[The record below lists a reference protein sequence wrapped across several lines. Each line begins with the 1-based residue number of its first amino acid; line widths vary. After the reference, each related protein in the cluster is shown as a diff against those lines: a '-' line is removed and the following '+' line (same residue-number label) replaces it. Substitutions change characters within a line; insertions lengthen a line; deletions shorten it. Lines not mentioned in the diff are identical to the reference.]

1 MRKAAKKQARSEN
14 DQSASNSASIL
25 SPACVTT
32 QPERWTLR
40 RGASPAPH
48 GLPASPAPSSV
59 SSVVSS
65 SSYALMI
72 SGALVASVPPRAP
85 LAPLDLNSAATNNGG
100 ANPGITRAD
109 LFKTLRLAYTG
120 RASASS
126 SPAADAASI
135 GQSSGSRVRRAR
147 PAASPAA
154 GRAVAAAALPAASV
168 IQLKFWPALPVPAAR
183 PLHICRR
190 PLPSC
195 SRIVAISADSPAAFS
210 T

>member
-1 MRKAAKKQARSEN
+1 MTSLLQTPHPSFRRLVSQHS
-14 DQSASNSASIL
+14 L
-25 SPACVTT
+25 SLGPFGAVRAPRLTAF
-32 QPERWTLR
+32 PLR
-40 RGASPAPH
+40 LR
-48 GLPASPAPSSV
+48 LPRCLPWCPVPV
-59 SSVVSS
+59 SLSS

-72 SGALVASVPPRAP
+72 SGALAASVPPRAP
-85 LAPLDLNSAATNNGG
+85 LAPLDLNAAATNNGG